1 MTANKKR
8 LQDLGS
14 FLRARRQRVD
24 PVTKGFPVGRR
35 RSPGLRREEVA
46 VLASISP
53 SWYTYLEQG
62 RDVRPSEEV
71 LENLAAVLD
80 LDPAERRYLH
90 LLALGR
96 APHRD
101 QPLGGEAESAIQ
113 RFVDSIGPL
122 PAYAGDKRADVVAWN
137 GACSE
142 WLTDFGAMPPEERNS
157 MLWLIGDP
165 VARERVVDWEE
176 EVRDMFGR
184 FRAATANDPGDP
196 RIQQLVRHI
205 ERAPADVLHWWNL
218 HEVRELNWRRRRLR
232 HPVLGVREFQMI
244 VLLMAGADDVGI
256 IVHLPLDGAGR
267 AGAIP
272 ESM

>member
-1 MTANKKR
+1 VTANKKR
-8 LQDLGS
+8 LQDLGG
-14 FLRARRQRVD
+14 FLRARRQQVD
-24 PVTKGFPVGRR
+24 PVAKGFPVGRR

-80 LDPAERRYLH
+80 LNPAERRYLQ

-101 QPLGGEAESAIQ
+101 QPLGGEAKSAIQ
-113 RFVDSIGPL
+113 RLLDSIDPI

-137 GACSE
+137 ASCAQ
-142 WLTDFGAMPPEERNS
+142 WLVDFGAMAPEDRNS
-157 MLWLIGDP
+157 MLWMIGDTD
-165 VARERVVDWEE
+165 ARSRLVDWEG
-176 EVRDMFGR
+176 EVREIFGR
-184 FRAATANDPGDP
+184 FRAATANDPDDP
-196 RIQQLVRHI
+196 RIQQLIKHI

-218 HEVRELNWRRRRLR
+218 HEVRELTWRRRAVC
-232 HPVLGVREFQMI
+232 HPVHGLREFQMV
-244 VLLMAGADDVGI
+244 VLLVAGADNIGVI
-256 IVHLPLDGAGR
+256 LHLPL
-267 AGAIP
+267 
-272 ESM
+272 EE